1 LFSIFGFLIGIAFAA
16 SLWLYGEYADRKR
29 AQDEV
34 RAMETEFQD
43 ALYVLA
49 SRMGENKPVEE
60 ALRSA
65 VQFLPK
71 SKVARSVFARVLD
84 NITTM
89 GMTLDAA
96 IFDDTFGA
104 MRNLPS
110 RVISSGMRFLADSVE
125 LGVNV
130 AARSL
135 ITLSLQMR
143 NAKKIDDSLK
153 RLLEDVTTMLKT
165 MATFVAP
172 IVLAVV
178 SAMQKMILS
187 SIAQSG
193 SGASESG
200 ALTNQMAAS
209 GFGGMESLTSM
220 FANPSIAKESADPA
234 TFTLIMGVYV
244 IEIVALLTYF
254 NAQIEDPRN
263 KLHVYV
269 SISKALPVA
278 VLLYCVA
285 AFFTAGTIG
294 GGT

>member
-1 LFSIFGFLIGIAFAA
+1 
-16 SLWLYGEYADRKR
+16 
-29 AQDEV
+29 
-34 RAMETEFQD
+34 
-43 ALYVLA
+43 
-49 SRMGENKPVEE
+49 
-60 ALRSA
+60 
-65 VQFLPK
+65 
-71 SKVARSVFARVLD
+71 
-84 NITTM
+84 M

-96 IFDDTFGA
+96 VFDETFGA

-187 SIAQSG
+187 SIAS
-193 SGASESG
+193 SGANAAESS
-200 ALTNQMAAS
+200 ADQMAATGVG
-209 GFGGMESLTSM
+209 GFGGMGKM
-220 FANPSIAKESADPA
+220 FANPDIAKESADPA

-244 IEIVALLTYF
+244 IEVVALLTYF

-263 KLHVYV
+263 RLHVYTA
-269 SISKALPVA
+269 ISAALPVA
-278 VLLYCVA
+278 VILYCVA
-285 AFFTAGTIG
+285 AFFTAGAIG
-294 GGT
+294 GGS